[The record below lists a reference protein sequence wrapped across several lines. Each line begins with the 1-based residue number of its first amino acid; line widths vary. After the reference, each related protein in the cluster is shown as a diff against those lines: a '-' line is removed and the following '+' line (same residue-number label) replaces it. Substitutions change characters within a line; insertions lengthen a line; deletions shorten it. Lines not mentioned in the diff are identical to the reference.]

1 MARAFI
7 SVGSNIEPEKN
18 VARAVLALA
27 DRVVFN
33 TISTVYL
40 NESVERV
47 GDPLFYNCV
56 IEIETDLLPEIL
68 KRDVL
73 ESVESD
79 LGRARSED
87 KNAPRTI
94 DLDVIVYEDEGRLL
108 EVDPDITKK
117 AFIAVPL
124 AEIAPD
130 LVIDGCRMSDA
141 AAQFSNHGMTAL
153 TEYTKLLRRSVFGG

>member
-18 VARAVLALA
+18 MAKAVLALA
-27 DRVVFN
+27 DRVVLN
-33 TISTVYL
+33 AVSTVYL
-40 NESVERV
+40 NEAVERV

-56 IEIETDLLPEIL
+56 VEVETSLPPEVL

-73 ESVESD
+73 EAIESD
-79 LGRARSED
+79 LGRVRNED

-94 DLDVIVYEDEGRLL
+94 DLDVIVYEGEGGFLT
-108 EVDPDITKK
+108 VDPDVTKRV
-117 AFIAVPL
+117 FIAVPL

-130 LVIDGCRMSDA
+130 LAIDGCRISDA
-141 AAQFSNHGMTAL
+141 ADQFSNHGMAAL
-153 TEYTKLLRRSVFGG
+153 MEYTKSLRRSVFGG